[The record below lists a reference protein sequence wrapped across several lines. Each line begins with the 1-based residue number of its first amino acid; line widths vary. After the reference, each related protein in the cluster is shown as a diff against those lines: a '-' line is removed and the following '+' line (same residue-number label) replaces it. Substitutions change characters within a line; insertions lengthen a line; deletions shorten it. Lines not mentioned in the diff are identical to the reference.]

1 MKNILLLLLIPTLLI
16 SGNLVN
22 LANALVKDSDVILLV
37 GIVEIR
43 GHMLQAIENK
53 KEGNI
58 ENAISHTL
66 HPLAEVYPSI
76 KYIIAKKDP
85 QLAFTIED
93 RLVSL
98 NKDIRVLSI
107 EEVYVREDEIKHLL
121 QQAYNSIVS
130 EEKRLDVS
138 FLINVMLQVLE
149 DAMEEYG
156 EGVVEEGKV
165 ENIIEWQDAIGFT
178 TITVEDIFP
187 LIKGKVDEALG
198 LWLEDRLTSILQ
210 DMRNKKG
217 AEHVS
222 ASIYEIDSRVRS
234 LLQVS
239 EEPSIPKMKELLELA
254 LNSYQMGVSEEEP
267 SEAEERYDETKEY
280 ISIAYERH
288 LLPLRQYIEEIDK
301 ELMTVTEY
309 MLKDELPKMIDER
322 VSVET
327 MKSKIDELNGNIDKI
342 IAIGVIPEFPYIA
355 GIILAFTML
364 FVLALTSINKLHVI
378 R

>member
-1 MKNILLLLLIPTLLI
+1 MKNILLLLSIPTLLI
-16 SGNLVN
+16 SGNL
-22 LANALVKDSDVILLV
+22 ASALVKDSDVILLV

-43 GHMLQAIENK
+43 GHILQAVENK

-93 RLVSL
+93 RLVAL

-107 EEVYVREDEIKHLL
+107 EEVYVREDEIKNLL

-130 EEKRLDVS
+130 EEKHLDVR

-149 DAMEEYG
+149 DAMEEYE

-187 LIKGKVDEALG
+187 MIKGKVDESLG

-210 DMRNKKG
+210 DMRNKKD

-222 ASIYEIDSRVRS
+222 ASIYEIAARVRP

-239 EEPSIPKMKELLELA
+239 EEPSIPKIKELLELA
-254 LNSYQMGVSEEEP
+254 LNSYQMDVEEEP
-267 SEAEERYDETKEY
+267 SKAEEKYDEAKEY
-280 ISIAYERH
+280 ISIAYEQH

-309 MLKDELPKMIDER
+309 MLKDELPRLIDER
-322 VSVET
+322 VGLYYEEQ
-327 MKSKIDELNGNIDKI
+327 D
-342 IAIGVIPEFPYIA
+342 
-355 GIILAFTML
+355 
-364 FVLALTSINKLHVI
+364 